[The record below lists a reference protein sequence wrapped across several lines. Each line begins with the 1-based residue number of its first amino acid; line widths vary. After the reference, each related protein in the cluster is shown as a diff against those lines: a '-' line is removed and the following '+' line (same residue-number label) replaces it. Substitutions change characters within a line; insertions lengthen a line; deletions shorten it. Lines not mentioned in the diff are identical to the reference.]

1 MRNRT
6 ASISGPLTDD
16 DLRRIFELLKQ
27 IEARNPDGVYRIA
40 IDDPESR
47 MNAIEMQRKIEE
59 LNLQPAGYERRWYH
73 GKRRDG

>member
-16 DLRRIFELLKQ
+16 DLCRIFELLKQ
-27 IEARNPDGVYRIA
+27 IEADNPDGVYRVA
-40 IDDPESR
+40 INDPESR
-47 MNAIEMQRKIEE
+47 ANMLEMQRQLEAV
-59 LNLQPAGYERRWYH
+59 NLQPAGYERRWYH

>member
-1 MRNRT
+1 MSNRT

-27 IEARNPDGVYRIA
+27 IEAGNPGGMYRIA

-47 MNAIEMQRKIEE
+47 ANAIEMQRQIEE
-59 LNLQPAGYERRWYH
+59 LNPHPAGYERRWFH
-73 GKRRDG
+73 GRRDG

>member
-16 DLRRIFELLKQ
+16 DLRRIFDLLKQ
-27 IEARNPDGVYRIA
+27 IEARNPSFVFRIN

-47 MNAIEMQRKIEE
+47 ANMLEMQRKLEE
-59 LNLQPAGYERRWYH
+59 VNLHPAGYERRWYH